1 MTTSN
6 LTAFNTY
13 YIMKKTFSLVIAL
26 GLALVCSPFV
36 LGSTQNPLFQ
46 SSLTFLEA
54 PVPVADSEATT
65 EDEMKPY
72 IEIIPGTDLT
82 FKMIPIRGGTFMM
95 GSPDS
100 EAGRHASEGPQ
111 HEVTVQPFWM
121 AQHETTWQHFEQFAL
136 KYLRERRGVSDVLT
150 PRERIAD
157 AMAAPTPPWGIGSI
171 SHDNAGRPG
180 FPASGMSIYAA
191 QVYCKWL
198 TALTGRFYRLPT
210 EAEWEYACRAGSTTA
225 FSFGDDDGDLDD
237 YAWWHLN
244 SGGSSQRVMTRRP
257 NAWGL
262 YDMHGNLSEWV
273 LEQYAVDTY
282 ANRLPDAFGA
292 PVRPPITRVG
302 NDDFGHIARGGN
314 CEDDN
319 PENLRSARRLRS
331 VPDWRAQDPQFPQ
344 SIWWMTDAPYVGFR
358 VVRPLTPPQTEEEAR
373 RYEPDPKIWYDYFER
388 TGRE

>member
-1 MTTSN
+1 
-6 LTAFNTY
+6 
-13 YIMKKTFSLVIAL
+13 MKKTFALVIAL
-26 GLALVCSPFV
+26 GLSLACASFV
-36 LGSTQNPLFQ
+36 AAGAGNPLFQ
-46 SSLTFLEA
+46 SSLTFLEN
-54 PVPVADSEATT
+54 PVPVADSEAAT
-65 EDEMKPY
+65 EEEMKPY

-95 GSPDS
+95 GSP
-100 EAGRHASEGPQ
+100 ETEPGRHADEGPQ
-111 HEVTVQPFWM
+111 HEVTVKPFWM

-136 KYLRERRGVSDVLT
+136 RHLRERRRISDT
-150 PRERIAD
+150 PTARERLAD
-157 AMAAPTPPWGIGSI
+157 AMAAPTAPWGIGSI

-180 FPASGMSIYAA
+180 FPASGMTIYAA
-191 QVYCKWL
+191 QVYTKWL
-198 TALTGRFYRLPT
+198 TALTGRYYRLPT

-225 FSFGDDDGDLDD
+225 FSFGDDDGDLDEF
-237 YAWWHLN
+237 AWWHLN
-244 SGGSSQRVMTRRP
+244 SGGTSQRVMTRRP

-262 YDMHGNLSEWV
+262 YDMHGNMSEWV

-292 PVRPPITRVG
+292 PIRPPVTRLG
-302 NDDFGHIARGGN
+302 QGANIGHIARGGN

-319 PENLRSARRLRS
+319 PNDLRSARRLVS
-331 VPDWRAQDPQFPQ
+331 TQSWKALDPQFPQ

-373 RYEPDPKIWYDYFER
+373 RYDPDPQVWYDYFER